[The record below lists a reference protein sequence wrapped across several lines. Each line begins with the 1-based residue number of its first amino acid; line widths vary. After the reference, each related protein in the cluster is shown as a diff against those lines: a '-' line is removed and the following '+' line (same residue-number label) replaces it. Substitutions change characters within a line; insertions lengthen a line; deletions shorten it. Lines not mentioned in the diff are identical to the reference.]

1 MNVILVTLKAVQ
13 DSPGIEAWKHTLE
26 GSDFSTVF
34 DPIVLNTSN
43 EPAGFQ
49 LGLYTCIKI

>member
-1 MNVILVTLKAVQ
+1 MSVILVTLKAVQ

-49 LGLYTCIKI
+49 LWLYTCIKI